1 MLRAGL
7 NSRFKEH
14 SKSTCDFQR
23 PTVRWLAMLT
33 RIRFLLIALTAG
45 AVSTFAQAP
54 QAPPADPNLPLYVVT
69 HVDIGGQAA
78 AVTAAKLLSEFAAD
92 SRKEAGSIR
101 FEVYREVGR
110 ANHFTVVEVWQNRA
124 AFEQHLGGS
133 VSKSF
138 REKIQPLLGSP
149 FDERLHNLL
158 Q

>member
-1 MLRAGL
+1 
-7 NSRFKEH
+7 
-14 SKSTCDFQR
+14 
-23 PTVRWLAMLT
+23 MLT
-33 RIRFLLIALTAG
+33 RTRFFLFVAAIAALP
-45 AVSTFAQAP
+45 VFAQAP
-54 QAPPADPNLPLYVVT
+54 QPPAADPNLPLYVVS

-78 AVTAAKLLSEFAAD
+78 AVTAAKMLAEFAAD

-124 AFEQHLGGS
+124 AFETHLGGS
-133 VSKSF
+133 NSKSF